1 VERVV
6 QKNKQ
11 ITKASFFACCLF
23 VKLFLCKFGALAYE
37 VNIKSIVVRWQK
49 RWKKAWAM
57 SAILH
62 NSSYND
68 DFFSFKNINAK
79 NCAKRTYNFYYV
91 T

>member
-11 ITKASFFACCLF
+11 RSKASFFACCLF
-23 VKLFLCKFGALAYE
+23 VKLFLCKFGALAY
-37 VNIKSIVVRWQK
+37 VVKIKSIVVRWQK
-49 RWKKAWAM
+49 WWQKAWAM

-62 NSSYND
+62 NLHYNYGFGFSSVGRCRQYYNA
-68 DFFSFKNINAK
+68 N
-79 NCAKRTYNFYYV
+79 YV